1 MDEDRFDLPELLA
14 WAQCPRDVLSWA
26 RGEASLSVS
35 LEDVEDVMALLERA
49 PSPEAA
55 VWLAAVLTLPLDLIA
70 SAVVVAVETDA
81 VAIDDALGAEACAL
95 AIDSIAGTENGEGLL
110 AMAERC
116 DARLSEDIAGYRER
130 EPRQKAVAT
139 AAAAVCR
146 AAEALG
152 AARARIAFELEAAA
166 AARVSIL
173 GAGSILGPSAK
184 AIVGDRA
191 PPFALARPAMGDKP
205 VAHDLRAGVGLL
217 ADALT
222 YLSDRDGVRV
232 RDLFLD
238 SLADD

>member
-1 MDEDRFDLPELLA
+1 MDEDRFHLRELLA
-14 WAQCPRDVLSWA
+14 WAEAPSGVLTWA
-26 RGEASLSVS
+26 RAHEALNVS
-35 LEDVEDVMALLERA
+35 LEDAADAMALLELA

-55 VWLAAVLTLPLDLIA
+55 VWLAAVLTIPLDLIA
-70 SAVVVAVETDA
+70 SAVIVAVETEA
-81 VAIDDALGAEACAL
+81 AAIDDALGAEACAL

-110 AMAERC
+110 AMADRC

-130 EPRQKAVAT
+130 DPRQKAVVT
-139 AAAAVCR
+139 AAAAACR

-152 AARARIAFELEAAA
+152 AARVRIAFELEAAA

-184 AIVGDRA
+184 AIVGDRT

-222 YLSDRDGVRV
+222 YLSERDRARV

-238 SLADD
+238 SLVDE